1 MRAFRHERQEAW
13 FNGLESTFLTLA
25 GVPEEVL
32 FDNARALVIEHDA
45 QTRTVVFNAKLLAF
59 ARHWGFRPRACAPYR
74 ARTKGKAENGIA
86 YVKKNAI
93 AGRTFASWEALEAHL
108 ARWEREIANAR
119 IHGTTGEVPLVRFG
133 RDEASRLKSIADRP
147 PFQSCRVLE
156 RRVRNDCAVEVD
168 GNAYSVP
175 WRLIGEQVEVVVSS
189 HQVRVRHGLHEVA
202 VHTLAEGRRHR
213 VIDPTHLAG
222 VAGANGWSRRAG
234 EAWAEEP
241 GPLPASDLLRPLTE
255 YEAMIGGSF

>member
-74 ARTKGKAENGIA
+74 ARTNGIA

-93 AGRTFASWEALEAHL
+93 AEQTSAEAKASKQYL
-108 ARWEREIANAR
+108 
-119 IHGTTGEVPLVRFG
+119 
-133 RDEASRLKSIADRP
+133 
-147 PFQSCRVLE
+147 
-156 RRVRNDCAVEVD
+156 CAV
-168 GNAYSVP
+168 
-175 WRLIGEQVEVVVSS
+175 VS
-189 HQVRVRHGLHEVA
+189 
-202 VHTLAEGRRHR
+202 
-213 VIDPTHLAG
+213 
-222 VAGANGWSRRAG
+222 NN
-234 EAWAEEP
+234 
-241 GPLPASDLLRPLTE
+241 
-255 YEAMIGGSF
+255 